1 MGLIKYGS
9 VVILFDNQISKDTD
23 LYRLYNT
30 NKGTFYLRSQFA
42 TSNTENTLKIH
53 FSRTPKAVFPIKK
66 QKKRTG
72 NIPRPCLAIRISI
85 QTPK

>member
-1 MGLIKYGS
+1 MGLVKYGS

-42 TSNTENTLKIH
+42 TSNTENTFQQNAKGGLSYK
-53 FSRTPKAVFPIKK
+53 KAKK
-66 QKKRTG
+66 TDGEYSPSVR
-72 NIPRPCLAIRISI
+72 L
-85 QTPK
+85 